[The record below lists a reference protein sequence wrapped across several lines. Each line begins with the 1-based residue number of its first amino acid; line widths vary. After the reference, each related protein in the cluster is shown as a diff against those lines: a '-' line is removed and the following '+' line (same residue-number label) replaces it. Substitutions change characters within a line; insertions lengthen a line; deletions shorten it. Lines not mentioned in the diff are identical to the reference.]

1 MNPKHKSFLAC
12 FAILMNIQFM
22 IFQFLIKSKTVSPD
36 FLIFYETSERF
47 LSGENVYFSKNG
59 DIGYAPTLLYF
70 LLSPLTLLDRQIA
83 SNLFIVINYVI
94 ILLIILLL
102 SRFLSMK
109 YLLVVLTVLNA
120 SFSVRSII
128 NNGQIGVIVL
138 LMQLFFL
145 IVADKKSTKDLLL
158 KSAIL
163 FLMLSL
169 KPYLILPYFIY
180 LIVSRKKEVFIA
192 ANYALLFEV
201 IYFLINPTS
210 TIFNYLKLIF
220 KRSQGTKKEID
231 QSSLLSLVNGNKIIF
246 IIYLILILIFTY
258 RNFPKIEQNRI
269 VALFILAPLISIYFH
284 RQDSVFAILIFSLL
298 LINRDHHFIG
308 ILLLLLFH
316 TGTFNIYFLLQ
327 LLVMLFVLM
336 LLIPLRKKVVFSVAA
351 GLVAYSFIIN
361 FINTN
366 FGYEAAYQLW
376 TPLVFAFQILVYVY
390 YLKYNKNRNIFVSF
404 GNKSSGQ

>member
-1 MNPKHKSFLAC
+1 MV
-12 FAILMNIQFM
+12 
-22 IFQFLIKSKTVSPD
+22 FQFLIKSKTVSPD

-47 LSGENVYFSKNG
+47 LSGENVYFSKDG

-94 ILLIILLL
+94 ILLIIFLL
-102 SRFLSMK
+102 SRFFSMK
-109 YLLVVLTVLNA
+109 HLLVVLTVLNA
-120 SFSVRSII
+120 SFSVRSVI
-128 NNGQIGVIVL
+128 NNGQIGIIVL

-180 LIVSRKKEVFIA
+180 LIILRKKEVFIA
-192 ANYALLFEV
+192 ASYALLFEV

-210 TIFNYLKLIF
+210 TIFNYLQLIF

-246 IIYLILILIFTY
+246 TIYLILILIFTY

-269 VALFILAPLISIYFH
+269 AALFILAPLISIYFH
-284 RQDSVFAILIFSLL
+284 RQDSVFAILIFALL

-308 ILLLLLFH
+308 VLILLLFH

-327 LLVMLFVLM
+327 LLFMLFVLM
-336 LLIPLRKKVVFSVAA
+336 LLIHLRKKVVLSVAA

-376 TPLVFAFQILVYVY
+376 TPLVFAFQILVYIY
-390 YLKYNKNRNIFVSF
+390 YLKSNKNRNIFVSF
-404 GNKSSGQ
+404 ENKSSRQ